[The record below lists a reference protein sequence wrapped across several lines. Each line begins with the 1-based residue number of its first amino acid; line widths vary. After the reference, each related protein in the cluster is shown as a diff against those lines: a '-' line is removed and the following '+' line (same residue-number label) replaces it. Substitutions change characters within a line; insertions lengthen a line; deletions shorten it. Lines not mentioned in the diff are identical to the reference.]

1 MRSAQ
6 EGRRRHR
13 ERAGPRRRLLPAQ
26 PGDER
31 LGAWEANPRTCRR
44 MATPRPPHGR
54 IREEETRGGK
64 GRRGGS
70 RKDARGQ
77 ARPSVCPRAGTH
89 LSPRL
94 RAPPLAASPG
104 SPSCRRGLPPPPS
117 PPPAAPPP
125 PQPGSQRLSPP
136 LSLRSLLSPP
146 CAPPLLFL
154 DGAGG
159 WGKAVPPPP
168 AARLVLGGGWGTLR
182 LTSSSGSPGPLR
194 QSQAFVPIKLGFLVP
209 PLSHPPPWLPPP
221 FPMVP
226 GGDPQL
232 EPACGKG
239 CERSAT
245 KDRASPR
252 GSC

>member
-146 CAPPLLFL
+146 CAPHSSSWMGL
-154 DGAGG
+154 GAGERLCLHLR
-159 WGKAVPPPP
+159 PPVWFWE
-168 AARLVLGGGWGTLR
+168 AGG
-182 LTSSSGSPGPLR
+182 
-194 QSQAFVPIKLGFLVP
+194 
-209 PLSHPPPWLPPP
+209 
-221 FPMVP
+221 
-226 GGDPQL
+226 
-232 EPACGKG
+232 
-239 CERSAT
+239 ERC
-245 KDRASPR
+245 ASPQVR
-252 GSC
+252 GHRGL